1 MWIYK
6 SKQYA
11 TLREAVDA
19 VILMHTYGKFLTVT
33 YKTPTSK
40 TYTNI
45 LYVFDTTKYDWIFT
59 QIDCSTE
66 EWTIDFG
73 HLGKVE
79 GKAKQRALRTID
91 IS

>member
-6 SKQYA
+6 TTEYP

-19 VILMHTYGKFLTVT
+19 VVRIQTQRNGKFLTVT

-45 LYVFDTTKYDWIFT
+45 LYVFDEKRYDWIFT
-59 QIDCSTE
+59 QIECSGE
-66 EWTIDFG
+66 QWTIDFG
-73 HLGKVE
+73 HLGTIV
-79 GKAKQRALRTID
+79 GKI
-91 IS
+91 